1 MRHDDRMKESEG
13 KPVVQGQET
22 EASGKTE
29 TREEAEMSREKGQDA
44 EEKEAAPEAPQED
57 AAFDRQLEEMMNG
70 TGGKKAG
77 KKKRGKKKFLLAAA
91 ALAVLGIGAVKAL
104 GGSEPS
110 LPAVATVTP
119 VRKEI
124 QNRLSVSGPVSGTD
138 SVDVVSNLHAEVLD
152 IPVKEGDKVT
162 KGQVLAVLDDT
173 DLKKE
178 VAMAKNDYDLAVST
192 CAEQDRD
199 ARNGYAKAVQ
209 DLKTAQDNYNR
220 TKVLYD
226 SGDVPL
232 VDLET
237 AENGLNDAKRQAAS
251 YEVKNGQA
259 VAGDSYRLQVE
270 KARFE
275 YEKKQEQLA
284 DTQITSP
291 IDGTVVRVNTKVGRF
306 ADSVEDSEPLFIIE
320 NLDVLEMEIK
330 VSEFSIGKV
339 KVGQEAVISADIL
352 DGETVDGE
360 VVKISPTGEEKG
372 GGSTERVIP
381 TTIRVDG
388 QGTKLIAGIT
398 ARAELLIRES
408 EDAFVVPTT
417 ALLDDGDTTYIVIV
431 QDMKIKR
438 IPVTLGVD
446 GDVSVEVIPADGTVL
461 EEGMQVV
468 MSPGPHLMDGTDVI
482 VRPQ

>member
-1 MRHDDRMKESEG
+1 MGTEKKAGDLEEIQVLEGISESEEIDRR
-13 KPVVQGQET
+13 V
-22 EASGKTE
+22 
-29 TREEAEMSREKGQDA
+29 EELM
-44 EEKEAAPEAPQED
+44 APEEEGNGKKKKKKQKQKTGHRSSEGGFHPVRRFKEFSRKRKIITVLLL
-57 AAFDRQLEEMMNG
+57 AAVVLFGFSRMS
-70 TGGKKAG
+70 GGKKD
-77 KKKRGKKKFLLAAA
+77 
-91 ALAVLGIGAVKAL
+91 LGIPVAVMPLAKQDVQEKL
-104 GGSEPS
+104 
-110 LPAVATVTP
+110 T
-119 VRKEI
+119 
-124 QNRLSVSGPVSGTD
+124 VSGPVSGTD
-138 SVDVVSNLHAEVLD
+138 SVDVVSNIHAE
-152 IPVKEGDKVT
+152 ITAMNVKEGDTVT
-162 KGQVLAVLDDT
+162 KGQVLAVVDST
-173 DLKKE
+173 DLERE
-178 VAMAKNDYDLAVST
+178 VQIAQNAYDLAV
-192 CAEQDRD
+192 ANKQEKDKE
-199 ARNGYAKAVQ
+199 AALGYEKAVQ
-209 DLKTAQDNYNR
+209 DFQKASLDHSRNSQLFA
-220 TKVLYD
+220 
-226 SGDVPL
+226 SGDISQM
-232 VDLET
+232 EME
-237 AENGLNDAKRQAAS
+237 ASANALNDARRAMEGYTVENGRGRADKS
-251 YEVKNGQA
+251 YDIQIEN
-259 VAGDSYRLQVE
+259 
-270 KARFE
+270 ARFDL
-275 YEKKQEQLA
+275 EKKKEELEN
-284 DTQITSP
+284 TQIKST
-291 IDGTVVRVNTKVGRF
+291 IDGTVVRVNSKVGQF
-306 ADSVEDSEPLFIIE
+306 ADKVEDDKPIFSIE
-320 NLDVLEMEIK
+320 NLEQLELEIK